1 MKNEQEAEVPQGIS
15 NIVSTRTGDFR
26 NMPQE

>member
-1 MKNEQEAEVPQGIS
+1 MKNEQKVEVPQGIS
-15 NIVSTRTGDFR
+15 NIVSARTGAFR